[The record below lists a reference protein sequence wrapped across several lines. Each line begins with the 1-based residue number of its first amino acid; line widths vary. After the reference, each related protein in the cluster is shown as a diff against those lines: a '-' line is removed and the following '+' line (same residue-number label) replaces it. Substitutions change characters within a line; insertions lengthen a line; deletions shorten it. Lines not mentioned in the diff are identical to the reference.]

1 MREGK
6 EREGIGVRSFE
17 VSLLCL
23 MLTLLM
29 REGERGKGLV

>member
-23 MLTLLM
+23 MLQV
-29 REGERGKGLV
+29 GVVSDPI